1 LWTTFKLIKKVWIG
15 EEKGKDHRAKNMVTI
30 IEVYKDKAMVAI
42 EDKEEVTMEIVDK
55 DEVVDPMMMTTIYKE
70 DETQ

>member
-1 LWTTFKLIKKVWIG
+1 
-15 EEKGKDHRAKNMVTI
+15 MVTI